1 MSPRHAISFVLILY
15 AFFATSASGQGKAG
29 EAFPL
34 AQGNYWLYQG
44 FVRWTK
50 TDSNIV
56 KMTRVTWKTEVTRTI
71 YRDGMTIAVVKGMP
85 GDLDWSDGHPTPSL
99 SIVIRTRDAK
109 FYLVEGDE
117 VKPLLGKLDD
127 AQFSWQQVPIDDDWF
142 LQLPLTKGKKF
153 CGSDGMQRADG
164 HYCWVAGAPHA
175 VALTDVKGIPAG
187 THVAY
192 RVEYFTNPDDM
203 EFDFAAGIGMVS
215 YGYHHHGT
223 VADTELH
230 LIEFHEGT
238 DKVPGK

>member
-1 MSPRHAISFVLILY
+1 MSPRRAISFVLILF

-29 EAFPL
+29 EDFPL
-34 AQGNYWLYQG
+34 AQGTYWIYQG

-99 SIVIRTRDAK
+99 SIVIRTREAK
-109 FYLVEGDE
+109 FYLIEGDE

-153 CGSDGMQRADG
+153 CGSDGMQRADD
-164 HYCWVAGAPHA
+164 HDCWVTGRARQTQLASA
-175 VALTDVKGIPAG
+175 RGIPPG
-187 THVAY
+187 NDVAH
-192 RVEYFTNPDDM
+192 RVEYLTLPDDQ
-203 EFDFAAGIGMVS
+203 EFDFVPGIGMVS

-230 LIEFHEGT
+230 LIEFHDGT